1 MLDRRGVIYAGREGV
16 NAYKQ
21 EFANRTDKRSLTD
34 AVNGADVFV
43 GLSGSNLLSAEMLLS
58 MADRPIVFA
67 CSNPDP
73 EIRPELARETRDDL
87 IIATGRSDYPN
98 QVNNVLG
105 FPFIFRGA
113 LDVRAAQINEA
124 MKVAAVQALGALA
137 REPVPDSVLQATGES
152 ALTFGPDY
160 IIPKPMDPRLLS
172 ALAPAVAQAAV
183 DSGVAGQ
190 PVPENYAES
199 LAAGAGGIP

>member
-21 EFANRTDKRSLTD
+21 EFANHTDKRSLTD
-34 AVNGADVFV
+34 AVCGADVFI
-43 GLSGSNLLSAEMLLS
+43 GLSGADLLSAEMLSS
-58 MADRPIVFA
+58 MADRPVVFA

-73 EIRPELARETRDDL
+73 EIKPELALATRNDL

-113 LDVRAAQINEA
+113 LDVRASCINEE
-124 MKVAAVQALGALA
+124 MKVAAVRALCELA
-137 REPVPDSVLQATGES
+137 REAVPDEVLTACGLD
-152 ALTFGPDY
+152 ALAFGPDY
-160 IIPKPMDPRLLS
+160 IIPKPVDGRLLGRI
-172 ALAPAVAQAAV
+172 APAVARAAV
-183 DSGVAGQ
+183 DSGVARL
-190 PVPENYAES
+190 PYPEDYPPT
-199 LAAGAGGIP
+199 L